1 MKRRDLLAGLT
12 LAGIDLEA
20 QSSPEVNAEGSLYI
34 PKPHL
39 VEDRKFLHDFMDEF
53 SFVDLVTA
61 TPVSGG
67 LPAIRITHIPALV
80 DRTAGKF
87 GTIRGHISRQ
97 NPQSKTFD
105 GRQAAV
111 IVFRGPHSY
120 ISPTWYAKTEVVPTW
135 NFAVVHASG
144 KLKPIAEPKAI
155 HDLLA
160 QLIHKFENY
169 QGSAYDFAKLPD
181 SYTYG
186 MIAGIIGFEME
197 IEGLEGKF
205 KLGQERS
212 EADKQGVLKGLQ
224 SARPARSIHDFTDG
238 FYRRPV

>member
-1 MKRRDLLAGLT
+1 MSMNRRALLAGMAM
-12 LAGIDLEA
+12 AGVRLEA
-20 QSSPEVNAEGSLYI
+20 QHASESLYI

-39 VEDRKFLHDFMDEF
+39 VEDRRFLHDFMDEF

-61 TPVSGG
+61 APT
-67 LPAIRITHIPALV
+67 IRITHIPMIL
-80 DRTAGKF
+80 DRSIGKY
-87 GTIRGHISRQ
+87 GAIYGHISRQ

-105 GRQAAV
+105 GRQPAV

-144 KLKPIAEPKAI
+144 TPKPIDDKKAM

-160 QLIHKFENY
+160 KLIHKFETSDS
-169 QGSAYDFAKLPD
+169 SAYDFAKLPD
-181 SYTYG
+181 KYKYG
-186 MIAGIIGFEME
+186 LIAGIIGFEME
-197 IEGLEGKF
+197 IELLEGKF

-212 EADKQGVLKGLQ
+212 DADKTGVLKGLQ
-224 SARPARSIHDFTDG
+224 NAKPQRSIHDFTAS
-238 FYRRPV
+238 FYERFKAPAG